1 MILMEGMLDYD
12 NAYHDSA
19 NLYMFTGNSF
29 VKRNGALVMGRGAAR
44 QVRDSYPGV
53 DRGFG
58 RHIMHLGEYSIVI
71 LGERNLGVFQVKRNF
86 SAKAELE
93 LIQNSTA
100 ALAAYAETFQRA
112 IYMNYPGIGNGG
124 LIQTDVAPLLQS
136 LPDNVF
142 LYKA

>member
-1 MILMEGMLDYD
+1 MDGMLDYN
-12 NAYHDSA
+12 NAYHDPV

-53 DRGFG
+53 DREFG
-58 RHIMHLGEYSIVI
+58 RHIIHLGDYGIIV
-71 LGERNLGVFQVKRNF
+71 LSERNLGVFQVKRNF
-86 SAKAELE
+86 SAKAELG
-93 LIQNSTA
+93 LIQNSIAT
-100 ALAAYAETFQRA
+100 LTTYAETFQRA

-124 LIQTDVAPLLQS
+124 LMQTDVAPLLQN
-136 LPDNVF
+136 LPNNVF